1 MRVVITGANRGLG
14 LELAR
19 AYRAHGDV
27 VIAGCRTPANA
38 AELNATGAEVR
49 AYDQASAESIAAFA
63 AVIGDRAVDVLINN
77 AGIDAA
83 AFDVPSD
90 QRSVMV
96 LDAGVLMEVLQVN
109 TVGPMLLTRALA
121 PNVAAATGKVVNI
134 TSQIASMEVSQ
145 RMGRD
150 VSYAVSKAAFNMV
163 SVKFAVA
170 LKPDGVTVVAMHPG
184 YLRTAMGGPGADL
197 DPADAARQIVDT
209 IGRLTIAD
217 TATFI
222 RWDGSI
228 HPW

>member
-14 LELAR
+14 LELSK
-19 AYRAHGDV
+19 AYRARGADV
-27 VIAGCRTPANA
+27 VAGCRTPAA
-38 AELNATGAEVR
+38 AADLDVTGAEVL
-49 AYDQASAESIAAFA
+49 AYDQASAESIAGFA
-63 AVIGDRAVDVLINN
+63 AAVGDRPVDVLINN
-77 AGIDAA
+77 AGIDAT

-96 LDAGVLMEVLQVN
+96 LDPSIFMDVLQVN
-109 TVGPMLLTRALA
+109 AVGPMLLTRALA
-121 PNVAAATGKVVNI
+121 ANVAAARGKVVNI
-134 TSQIASMEVSQ
+134 TSQIASMDVSQ

-170 LKPDGVTVVAMHPG
+170 LKPDGVTVVALHPG

-197 DPADAARQIVDT
+197 DPADAAEQIADT
-209 IGRLTIAD
+209 VERLTIAD
-217 TATFI
+217 TGTFI